1 MESYSLLSGCVLRGL
16 WTEKPDNHQ
25 LLMKEQSSHLGRDES
40 FRAIPAQDCTPESRS
55 LALPYLCLLSSSL
68 ESFLPTNDQKRKPQ
82 ADSFW
87 GI

>member
-40 FRAIPAQDCTPESRS
+40 FRAIPAQDF
-55 LALPYLCLLSSSL
+55 AH
-68 ESFLPTNDQKRKPQ
+68 QK
-82 ADSFW
+82 A
-87 GI
+87 GL